1 MSIAALPINMTVDDL
16 VLKKIVFAVFSYFI
30 REGGDIGLLITLL
43 IMLKMLYN
51 DLFKK
56 LY

>member
-1 MSIAALPINMTVDDL
+1 MSIAALTINMTVDDL